1 VLVYLLIFLV
11 LSSILISILKLM
23 PSKHER
29 MLSKLRTRAIQD
41 GIGVK
46 VVWLKEF
53 EWIDDASRPGECV
66 AYQLVGQSAENTW
79 RCVPNDEDTDGW
91 HTEGRLDAVDIE
103 RVRTLKNALGDH
115 LLAVERQAPA
125 LIVYW
130 QESPDLYPDVYQYLF
145 PGS

>member
-1 VLVYLLIFLV
+1 LVYLLIFLV

-29 MLSKLRTRAIQD
+29 MLGKLRTKAIQD

-53 EWIDDASRPGECV
+53 EWIDGASRPGEFV
-66 AYQLVGQSAENTW
+66 AYQLVGQSAQDTW
-79 RCVPNDEDTDGW
+79 RCVPNGEDTEGW
-91 HTEGRLDAVDIE
+91 HIEGRLDAVDME
-103 RVRTLKNALGDH
+103 RVRTLKNSLGGH
-115 LLAVERQAPA
+115 LVAVERQAPA

-130 QESPDLYPDVYQYLF
+130 QESADLYPDVHRYLF
-145 PGS
+145 FDS

>member
-1 VLVYLLIFLV
+1 MVYLLIFLV

-29 MLSKLRTRAIQD
+29 MLGKLRTKAIQD

-53 EWIDDASRPGECV
+53 EWIDGASRPGEFV
-66 AYQLVGQSAENTW
+66 AYQLVGQSAQNTW
-79 RCVPNDEDTDGW
+79 RCVPNSEDTEGW
-91 HTEGRLDAVDIE
+91 YIEGRLGAVDME

-115 LLAVERQAPA
+115 LVAVERQAPA

-130 QESPDLYPDVYQYLF
+130 QESADLYPDVYRYLF
-145 PGS
+145 LDS